1 MVSVDLYVK
10 NSCTLL
16 LFLIFAGK
24 ASSLLNG
31 LQCCLIFNLE
41 FGLNFRFPDSD
52 ATLEEHGKYFVLYA
66 SRHKSTKCRIR
77 DICRPFFQEVSQPS
91 GKIGSQLLPILL
103 LKNIPFSRLSR
114 FKKVEEGFKHFC
126 LKWYNCKNLVKA
138 HAKRRITQRWSGALK
153 HSKHLR

>member
-1 MVSVDLYVK
+1 MG
-10 NSCTLL
+10 
-16 LFLIFAGK
+16 LI
-24 ASSLLNG
+24 S
-31 LQCCLIFNLE
+31 NLE

-77 DICRPFFQEVSQPS
+77 DICRPFFQEVSQLS

-103 LKNIPFSRLSR
+103 LKNIPFSRYYQDSR
-114 FKKVEEGFKHFC
+114 KSKKVKHFC

>member
-1 MVSVDLYVK
+1 MEKDGK
-10 NSCTLL
+10 CRSCQVFLCVHVVA

-77 DICRPFFQEVSQPS
+77 DICRPFFQEVSQLS

-114 FKKVEEGFKHFC
+114 FKKVKEG
-126 LKWYNCKNLVKA
+126 
-138 HAKRRITQRWSGALK
+138 
-153 HSKHLR
+153 